1 MTIQQ
6 LTDELS
12 KYDLSREV
20 FVQNSF
26 DYDDIEGSEVQA
38 VKVVGSRVAVKLNP
52 NTVMMDIGGLCMLQK
67 KAKML
72 DQLLDKVSHI
82 IVSSSDKSREQVI
95 EELKHAAVVK
105 VEDIEQCIP
114 PIL

>member
-6 LTDELS
+6 LTEELS
-12 KYDLSREV
+12 RYDTSREV

-26 DYDDIEGSEVQA
+26 DYDDIDGSEVYA
-38 VKVVGSRVAVKLNP
+38 VKPDGSKVVVKINP

-67 KAKML
+67 KAEML

-82 IVSSSDKSREQVI
+82 IVSSSGKSREQVI

-105 VEDIEQCIP
+105 VEDIAQCIP